1 MFNYYE
7 SYLSVRGGSGGK
19 TFTQAIDNG
28 RVTMTGTDLDGR
40 HFQHIV
46 FYQNGKIAERKF
58 SLNGEMRSHLVYG
71 SYIRKADGTIVR
83 FKKGTKIGRHGKA
96 RHFEDLFG
104 HKGVCHSW
112 YSNGRTCLECGT
124 KNRLPDII
132 DENKAPV
139 CGQCKKPLTIEKSTA
154 TLEMFGEE
162 TGALKTDEPV
172 TLIHPEHKKVE
183 LPKGEYVVKV
193 QKEATGKNKSAS
205 VKD

>member
-1 MFNYYE
+1 MFKYEKAYRQGEILIFKVKSLKGINIRGRNYE
-7 SYLSVRGGSGGK
+7 KPR
-19 TFTQAIDNG
+19 
-28 RVTMTGTDLDGR
+28 RV
-40 HFQHIV
+40 
-46 FYQNGKIAERKF
+46 
-58 SLNGEMRSHLVYG
+58 LNGV
-71 SYIRKADGTIVR
+71 IREGEKEGHEHKIV
-83 FKKGTKIGRHGKA
+83 I
-96 RHFEDLFG
+96 
-104 HKGVCHSW
+104 
-112 YSNGRTCLECGT
+112 RTCLECGT